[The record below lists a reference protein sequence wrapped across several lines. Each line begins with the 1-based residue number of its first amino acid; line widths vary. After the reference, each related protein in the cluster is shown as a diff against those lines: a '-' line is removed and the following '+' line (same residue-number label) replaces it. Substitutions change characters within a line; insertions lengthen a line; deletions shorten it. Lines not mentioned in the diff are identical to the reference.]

1 VTEARAEDEDAREV
15 LQTAE
20 RALVRVKR
28 AMPTDPYI
36 HSMVLSI
43 HDQYSDEEVEE
54 GGDQGEDQGGGEEE
68 DEGEAQGGDQ
78 AGGEEDALS
87 AHSGQSYE
95 L

>member
-1 VTEARAEDEDAREV
+1 MLA
-15 LQTAE
+15 
-20 RALVRVKR
+20 
-28 AMPTDPYI
+28 DPY
-36 HSMVLSI
+36 LSTTRQSI
-43 HDQYSDEEVEE
+43 YEQYSDDEPEE

>member
-1 VTEARAEDEDAREV
+1 
-15 LQTAE
+15 
-20 RALVRVKR
+20 
-28 AMPTDPYI
+28 MPADPY
-36 HSMVLSI
+36 VFTTRQSI
-43 HDQYSDEEVEE
+43 YEQYSDDEPEE
-54 GGDQGEDQGGGEEE
+54 GEDQGGDQGGGEEE